1 VEDLIVFDLQVGYEE
16 LANLQIDLL
25 AMSLLPNLQID

>member
-1 VEDLIVFDLQVGYEE
+1 VEDLIVFDLQVDYEE
-16 LANLQIDLL
+16 LANLQVL

>member
-16 LANLQIDLL
+16 LANLQVL
-25 AMSLLPNLQID
+25 AILLPNLQID